1 MTHPHDQRQPALENP
16 EHGPDYIVSLRSL
29 SVSFGERD
37 VLVDCDLSISGKERL
52 AVLGDN
58 GSGKSTLMR
67 VIAGNLE
74 VERGER
80 HINAP
85 GGVAYAAQN
94 PRFTASM
101 SIQQVIDSYH
111 ARFRELENLMRI
123 ISLKL
128 QGAQGPAAER
138 LMAQLQQV
146 TDIYEAADG
155 YTLAQRLDSALQQLG
170 LGELDRERGVSRLSG
185 GQRSRLALAC
195 VLCSGAQL
203 LLLDE
208 PTNDLDEAALAW
220 LERSMDRHRGA
231 LVLITHD
238 RMFLKRFARSI
249 LEVHDGQLS
258 RYGNGYD
265 GYLHAKEQERIA
277 AQEAY
282 ATWVAEMEHSRKLVE
297 KNVARAAAIPRKMEM
312 AGFGHGN
319 FRLRERSHGSASKIR
334 QAKSRIEELEASPA
348 PKPAV
353 ELEFSMPAGATVPET
368 AKTLIRVEKAQRSEL
383 PALRTGSFE
392 IKLGERWMVTGPNGA
407 GKTTLLKM
415 LAGELSYDRGRVQL
429 TQPLRCAW
437 LRQELG
443 EVPGQSLIE
452 AFALAT
458 DQYVEDAAE
467 VLAKL
472 GLFAPQDFLRHP
484 LALSVGQRRRLE
496 LAIAV
501 SSQAHILFLDE
512 PTNHI
517 SPALVEQLE
526 GALVAFPGTVVTVSH
541 DRRWQQKLKEHGSLH
556 RLQVQDGHVRVIQ

>member
-16 EHGPDYIVSLRSL
+16 EHGSDYIVSLRSL

-220 LERSMDRHRGA
+220 LERNMDRHRGA

-297 KNVARAAAIPRKMEM
+297 KNVARAAAIPRKMEK

-348 PKPAV
+348 PKPAA

-556 RLQVQDGHVRVIQ
+556 RLQVQNGHVQVIQ

>member
-1 MTHPHDQRQPALENP
+1 MTHSHDQRPLSPENR
-16 EHGPDYIVSLRSL
+16 ESAPDYICLL
-29 SVSFGERD
+29 EDISVSFADRD
-37 VLVDCDLSISGKERL
+37 VLVHCDLTISGRERL

-67 VIAGNLE
+67 VIAGTLE
-74 VERGER
+74 TDGGQR
-80 HINAP
+80 HMNAP

-94 PRFTASM
+94 PRFVAGM

-111 ARFRELENLMRI
+111 SRFRELETLMRI
-123 ISLKL
+123 ISGKL
-128 QGAQGPAAER
+128 QAAEGAAADR

-155 YTLAQRLDSALQQLG
+155 YTVAQRLDSALQQLG
-170 LGELDRERGVSRLSG
+170 LGEMNREADVSRLSG

-220 LERSMDRHRGA
+220 LEKSVDKHRGA

-265 GYLHAKEQERIA
+265 GYLHAKEQERA
-277 AQEAY
+277 AAVEAY
-282 ATWVAEMEHSRKLVE
+282 DLWLAEMAHSKKLVE
-297 KNVARAAAIPRKMEM
+297 KNAARVAAIPRKMEM

-319 FRLRERSHGSASKIR
+319 FRSRERSHGSTSKIR
-334 QAKSRIEELEASPA
+334 QAKSRIEELESNPA
-348 PKPAV
+348 PKPAT
-353 ELEFSMPAGATVPET
+353 ELEFSLPAGAALHESTE
-368 AKTLIRVEKAQRSEL
+368 TLIHVQKIRREQPPKLS
-383 PALRTGSFE
+383 TGSFE
-392 IKLGERWMVTGPNGA
+392 VKLGERWLVTGPNGA
-407 GKTTLLKM
+407 GKSSLLKM
-415 LAGELSYDRGRVQL
+415 LSGELDYEGGIIQRASD
-429 TQPLRCAW
+429 LRCAW
-437 LRQELG
+437 LRQDLG
-443 EVPGQSLIE
+443 EVTGDSLIE

-458 DQYVEDAAE
+458 DQYVDDAAE

-472 GLFAPQDFLRHP
+472 GLFAPEDFLRHP

-501 SSQAHILFLDE
+501 SSQAHVLFLDE

-526 GALVAFPGTVVTVSH
+526 DALEDFPGTVVTVSH
-541 DRRWQQKLKEHGSLH
+541 DRIWQQKLKEHPGLQ
-556 RLQVQDGHVRVIQ
+556 RLHVRDGSVQVVR